1 MGRYKLLHLIVTA
14 AATASLMFFFMQS
27 GCHDLDADSNIGK
40 MVQKQP
46 HVLYDERNV
55 EYEYS
60 RDMPLI
66 FIGGMPRSGTTLM
79 RAMIDAHADV
89 RCGEETRVIPRLL
102 GMRAQ
107 WEKSPKEHARLQEAG
122 LTGSVIDDAISAFIL
137 EVIAKHG
144 SPAPRLCNKDPFV
157 LRSTKYVHK
166 IFPNSK
172 FLLMIRDGR
181 ATVHSIISRKVTI
194 SGFDIKSYRDC
205 LKKWNL
211 AIESMYNQCLEVG
224 PQWCKPVFYEQL
236 VLHPEEWLK
245 SIVEFLDLEWDS
257 AVLHHQD
264 YIGKEISLSKRERS
278 TDQVVK
284 PVNMEG
290 LTKWVG
296 QIPPDVVRDMPDLAP
311 MLQKLGYDPRAN
323 PPNYGNPDSFV
334 LKNEQFIKENKAE
347 LDKRVK
353 EVFGDNGV
361 DLENNPAADENH
373 PLLKLNDEKARPRPP
388 VDRGGREM
396 DGDRRMERGGEN
408 GRQGETL
415 MKGLKQK
422 MNRRP
427 TRQRPEAPLR

>member
-1 MGRYKLLHLIVTA
+1 MGRYRLLHLIITA

-27 GCHDLDADSNIGK
+27 GCNELENDQYLER

-46 HVLYDERNV
+46 HLLIDEQNV

-60 RDMPLI
+60 RTMPLI

-79 RAMIDAHADV
+79 RAMIDAHSDV

-107 WEKSPKEHARLQEAG
+107 WEKSPKEHARLEEAG

-144 SPAPRLCNKDPFV
+144 RPAPRLCNKDPFV

-224 PQWCKPVFYEQL
+224 PDWCMPVFYEQL
-236 VLHPEEWLK
+236 VLHPEEWLR
-245 SIVEFLDLEWDS
+245 SIVKFLDLDWDS

-311 MLQKLGYDPRAN
+311 MLEKLGYDPRAN
-323 PPNYGNPDSFV
+323 PPNYGNPDNFV
-334 LKNEQFIKENKAE
+334 LKNEEFIRQHKDL
-347 LDKRVK
+347 LDEKVK
-353 EVFGDNGV
+353 EVFGDKGV

-373 PLLKLNDEKARPRPP
+373 PLMRQPGDRPRPMQ
-388 VDRGGREM
+388 RK
-396 DGDRRMERGGEN
+396 ERGTGP
-408 GRQGETL
+408 
-415 MKGLKQK
+415 KS
-422 MNRRP
+422 
-427 TRQRPEAPLR
+427 

>member
-1 MGRYKLLHLIVTA
+1 MGRYRLLHLIITA

-27 GCHDLDADSNIGK
+27 GCNELELESNIVGK
-40 MVQKQP
+40 MVPKEP
-46 HVLYDERNV
+46 HVVYDEQNV

-60 RDMPLI
+60 RNMPLI

-79 RAMIDAHADV
+79 RAMIDAHSDV

-107 WEKSPKEHARLQEAG
+107 WEKSPKEHARLEEAG

-144 SPAPRLCNKDPFV
+144 NPAPRLCNKDPFV

-211 AIESMYNQCLEVG
+211 AIESMYNQCMEVG
-224 PQWCKPVFYEQL
+224 PKWCKPVYYEQL
-236 VLHPEEWLK
+236 VLHPEEWLR
-245 SIVEFLDLEWDS
+245 SIVEFLDLEWDN

-264 YIGKEISLSKRERS
+264 YIGKEISLSK
-278 TDQVVK
+278 
-284 PVNMEG
+284 
-290 LTKWVG
+290 
-296 QIPPDVVRDMPDLAP
+296 
-311 MLQKLGYDPRAN
+311 
-323 PPNYGNPDSFV
+323 
-334 LKNEQFIKENKAE
+334 
-347 LDKRVK
+347 
-353 EVFGDNGV
+353 
-361 DLENNPAADENH
+361 
-373 PLLKLNDEKARPRPP
+373 
-388 VDRGGREM
+388 
-396 DGDRRMERGGEN
+396 
-408 GRQGETL
+408 
-415 MKGLKQK
+415 
-422 MNRRP
+422 
-427 TRQRPEAPLR
+427 